1 MSLSHTMKW
10 TPTNQADEGPV
21 SIGRWDFISWFF
33 QIWLII
39 SQWPAARTA
48 GFPSMWFSAL
58 HFNAFT
64 TLHSQFANEQIRI
77 RWPEDAGTAAQFVC
91 VRCCGLTHTGGV
103 SVCDGLVSSPDTTSY
118 SRVNKSPV
126 WRRQRTRNKIE
137 RNCCST
143 PRREPR
149 LLMTPH
155 TRWESLQIRVKH
167 TISQVSL
174 ESPTESWELRLG
186 RQHAEMCW

>member
-21 SIGRWDFISWFF
+21 SIGRWDFISGFF

-103 SVCDGLVSSPDTTSY
+103 SVCDGFGFEPGYNILQQSELKSRLKETENQKQNRKKLLFDTPPWTPFANDTTHQMGEFANQS
-118 SRVNKSPV
+118 
-126 WRRQRTRNKIE
+126 
-137 RNCCST
+137 
-143 PRREPR
+143 
-149 LLMTPH
+149 
-155 TRWESLQIRVKH
+155 
-167 TISQVSL
+167 
-174 ESPTESWELRLG
+174 
-186 RQHAEMCW
+186 